1 MDTDDKYNTEFFYLD
16 QRLLDALKED
26 NIEKYLEIIKEK
38 NRLKFNHD
46 NQNSSQEI
54 QIYRKDMYKDMYK
67 DINKKI
73 FEEREKIINERI
85 IYQFKMFMIYEIN
98 QNILK
103 LEDKL
108 KISLKVLEDNIKKHI

>member
-54 QIYRKDMYKDMYK
+54 QIYRKDMYTDMYT